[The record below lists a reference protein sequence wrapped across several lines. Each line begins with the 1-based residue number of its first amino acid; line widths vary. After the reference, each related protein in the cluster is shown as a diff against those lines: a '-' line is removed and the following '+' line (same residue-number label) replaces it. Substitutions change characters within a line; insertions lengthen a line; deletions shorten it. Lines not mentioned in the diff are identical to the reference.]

1 MAPAHWAG
9 SGPDP
14 AYRQRSLLSF
24 VPTTDNFSDNRILD
38 VIMTNNLVDSHAHL
52 ELEPLVND
60 YAGVIDRAKAAGV
73 IAIVSVGTDISDA
86 EKVLEIAGRFKGV
99 FASLGFHPHNAK
111 DAHDEALSRMEELAR
126 RPKVVAYGE
135 IGLDFFRNRSPQS
148 IQIKV
153 FADQLEL
160 AKSLGKPV
168 VIHLRN
174 AHKEGLD
181 ILEKAAPFNAGG
193 VIHCFSGDQ
202 SDADRAL
209 ELGFYIS
216 IPGTVTYKKNEKLRA
231 IVSRLPEDRMLLET
245 DAPFLAPEPL
255 RGKNNEPAFI
265 VHTARKVAEIRQVSV
280 QDVSRATTANAIR
293 LFRLS
298 LD

>member
-1 MAPAHWAG
+1 
-9 SGPDP
+9 
-14 AYRQRSLLSF
+14 
-24 VPTTDNFSDNRILD
+24 
-38 VIMTNNLVDSHAHL
+38 MTINLIDSHAHL
-52 ELEPLVND
+52 ELEPLVD
-60 YAGVIDRAKAAGV
+60 DPAGVLERATAAGLIAV
-73 IAIVSVGTDISDA
+73 ISVGIDIPDA
-86 EKVLEIAGRFKGV
+86 EKVLEIADRFEGV

-111 DAHDEALSRMEELAR
+111 DVSEVTLSGMEKLAKH
-126 RPKVVAYGE
+126 PKVVAYGE
-135 IGLDFFRNRSPQS
+135 IGLDFFRNWSPQS
-148 IQIKV
+148 VQATV

-160 AKSLGKPV
+160 AKSLAKPV

-181 ILEKAAPFNAGG
+181 ILEKAAPFSAGG

-202 SDADRAL
+202 TDADRTL
-209 ELGFYIS
+209 DLGFYIS
-216 IPGTVTYKKNEKLRA
+216 IPGTVTYKKNERLRA
-231 IVSRLPEDRMLLET
+231 IVSRLPEDRILLET

-293 LFRLS
+293 LFRLP
-298 LD
+298 LDLGASV

>member
-1 MAPAHWAG
+1 
-9 SGPDP
+9 
-14 AYRQRSLLSF
+14 
-24 VPTTDNFSDNRILD
+24 
-38 VIMTNNLVDSHAHL
+38 MTNDLIDSHAHL

-60 YAGVIDRAKAAGV
+60 SAGVLERARAAGV
-73 IAIVSVGTDISDA
+73 IAIISVGIDISDA
-86 EKVLEIAGRFKGV
+86 EKVLEIADRFKGV

-111 DAHDEALSRMEELAR
+111 DVREGALSRMEKLAKH
-126 RPKVVAYGE
+126 PKVVAYGE

-148 IQIKV
+148 VQTTV

-181 ILEKAAPFNAGG
+181 ILEKAAPFSAGG

-202 SDADRAL
+202 TDADRAL

-216 IPGTVTYKKNEKLRA
+216 IPGTVTYKKNERLRA
-231 IVSRLPEDRMLLET
+231 IISQLPEDRMLLET
-245 DAPFLAPEPL
+245 DAPFLAPAPL

-280 QDVSRATTANAIR
+280 QDISRATTTNAIR
-293 LFRLS
+293 LFRLPLRRGAS
-298 LD
+298 DAD

>member
-1 MAPAHWAG
+1 
-9 SGPDP
+9 
-14 AYRQRSLLSF
+14 
-24 VPTTDNFSDNRILD
+24 
-38 VIMTNNLVDSHAHL
+38 MTNNLIDSHAHL

-60 YAGVIDRAKAAGV
+60 PVGVLERATAVGV
-73 IAIVSVGTDISDA
+73 IAIVSVGIDISDA
-86 EKVLEIAGRFKGV
+86 EKVLELADRFKGV

-111 DAHDEALSRMEELAR
+111 DAHDGALSKMKELAR

-135 IGLDFFRNRSPQS
+135 IGLDFFRNLSPQS
-148 IQIKV
+148 VQTKV

-160 AKSLGKPV
+160 AKSLAKPV

-174 AHKEGLD
+174 AYREGLD

-216 IPGTVTYKKNEKLRA
+216 IPGTVTYKKNEGLRA
-231 IVSRLPEDRMLLET
+231 IVSRLPEDRILLET

-265 VHTARKVAEIRQVSV
+265 AHTAKKVAEIRHVSV
-280 QDVSRATTANAIR
+280 QDIARATTANAIR
-293 LFRLS
+293 LFRLPIDRGAS
-298 LD
+298 EAD

>member
-1 MAPAHWAG
+1 
-9 SGPDP
+9 
-14 AYRQRSLLSF
+14 
-24 VPTTDNFSDNRILD
+24 
-38 VIMTNNLVDSHAHL
+38 MTGNLIDSHAHL

-60 YAGVIDRAKAAGV
+60 PAGVIERAAAVGV
-73 IAIVSVGTDISDA
+73 IAIVSVGIDISDA

-111 DAHDEALSRMEELAR
+111 DVHDGALSKMEELAR
-126 RPKVVAYGE
+126 RTEVVAYGE
-135 IGLDFFRNRSPQS
+135 IGLDFFRNLAPQS
-148 IQIKV
+148 VQTKV
-153 FADQLEL
+153 FSDQLEL
-160 AKSLGKPV
+160 AKSLAKPV

-181 ILEKAAPFNAGG
+181 ILEKAAPFSAGG

-216 IPGTVTYKKNEKLRA
+216 IPGTITYKKNERLRA
-231 IVSRLPEDRMLLET
+231 IVRRLPEDRILLET

-255 RGKNNEPAFI
+255 RGKSNEPAFLA
-265 VHTARKVAEIRQVSV
+265 HTAKKVAEIRQVSV

-293 LFRLS
+293 LFRLP
-298 LD
+298 LDCGARDADSHQGA